1 MRLGERLRHLRT
13 LRGWSQREL
22 AERAGVRQALISQLE
37 SGKQR
42 DTTSANVRKLALALS
57 CTVDY
62 LTGYNGSSDPRPCPG
77 AAPSLD
83 GMTLPLVPIP
93 PEEHEYV

>member
-1 MRLGERLRHLRT
+1 MTLGKRLRRLRT

-37 SGKQR
+37 SGKQQ
-42 DTTSANVRKLALALS
+42 DTTSANVRRLALALS

-62 LTGYNGSSDPRPCPG
+62 LTGYDDSDPNRSPEE
-77 AAPSLD
+77 AASCGGVP
-83 GMTLPLVPIP
+83 LPLVAPTS
-93 PEEHEYV
+93 

>member
-1 MRLGERLRHLRT
+1 MTLGDRLRHMRT

-37 SGKQR
+37 SGRQQ
-42 DTTSANVRKLALALS
+42 DTTSANVRRLALALS

-62 LTGYNGSSDPRPCPG
+62 LTGYNGPRDPDPRP
-77 AAPSLD
+77 ATAPSLD
-83 GMTLPLVPIP
+83 SNTLPLVPTTP
-93 PEEHEYV
+93 